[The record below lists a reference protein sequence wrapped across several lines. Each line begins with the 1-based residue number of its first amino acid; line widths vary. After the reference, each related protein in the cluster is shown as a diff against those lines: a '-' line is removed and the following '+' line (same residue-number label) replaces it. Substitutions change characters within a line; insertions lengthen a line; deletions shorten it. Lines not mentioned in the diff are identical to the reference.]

1 MTPLAILSTQA
12 QDCLDPGLCH
22 VARVHHPQQMSCP
35 SAGKESKESRQGIQ
49 HTVPLATLPTQA
61 GGGLTPGITRGL
73 PCVRCTLSL
82 IRFGD
87 HHCKLTEPCQQP
99 PQALPSACMQDLHLS
114 AAITHRLFIQ
124 CFIAFRLSPICSK
137 TVLSNICP
145 STGSSSIF
153 QSPVCTMLPCS
164 LRRMR
169 PQQSGM
175 EWVTLRGEHLQQSGY
190 SQATP
195 KWAAPGIAGYVVREA
210 CHFSLDGK
218 GMLFQDLAW

>member
-1 MTPLAILSTQA
+1 M
-12 QDCLDPGLCH
+12 
-22 VARVHHPQQMSCP
+22 PQC
-35 SAGKESKESRQGIQ
+35 RQGIQ
-49 HTVPLATLPTQA
+49 GIQARNPTHSAIGNTTNTSWRWSDSWHHKRFAMRQVHTKPDTLWGSSLQA
-61 GGGLTPGITRGL
+61 DRAM
-73 PCVRCTLSL
+73 SA
-82 IRFGD
+82 
-87 HHCKLTEPCQQP
+87 
-99 PQALPSACMQDLHLS
+99 ALPSACMQDLHLS